1 MHMRSYAKS
10 FGDVHS
16 DSARGSH
23 FEYFLTSLRH
33 HSYFTE
39 IVLSASMKIRKKQSK
54 RMPASKRYKI
64 EKKVR
69 EHNRKMRKEAKKHSK
84 KKPKVMEVPNQC
96 PFKEDILKEVEAMR
110 KHQEEEKQKQKEIA
124 RERKREQLAKDGLQ
138 GLVNRAE
145 NKQLAH
151 KPMKVDSVQNRMKNT
166 VTKEENSLKAY
177 YKEFK
182 KVLDA
187 ADVILEIVDAR
198 DPLGTRCKEV
208 EEAVRSAKG
217 NKKLVLVLNKADLI
231 PRENLDQWLKFLRAS
246 LPAVAF
252 KSSTQNQANRLGRRK
267 LGKKTES
274 MIQSNTCFGA
284 ELLLSLLGNYCRNS
298 DNVKTSIRV
307 GVVGLPNVGKS
318 SVINSLKRN
327 KACHVGNIPGITKT
341 MQIVQLD
348 SKIKLLDSPGIVFAN
363 SDENSDD
370 TSVALK
376 NAVRIQAL
384 KDPFT
389 PATAILKRVSRQQI
403 MELYNVQDFSTPDEF
418 FAMKAARMGKYRK
431 GGVPDAV
438 AAARGI
444 IEDWNSGKIRYY
456 TVPPEQPVT
465 HISAEIVSQMAKEFD
480 IESFAVEEKM
490 MLDKF
495 ETDSAND
502 AVLIDSTGPVTAA
515 MEIEMQKETEYK
527 VQKKLKK
534 KLQDTK
540 KNVPAERQKKPDPLF
555 EIEGNQKLNKLKKLQ
570 FKKEKKA
577 RVRRE
582 KAAAKLAGQLE
593 GFKLTSNDYDFNTD
607 LTNT

>member
-1 MHMRSYAKS
+1 
-10 FGDVHS
+10 
-16 DSARGSH
+16 
-23 FEYFLTSLRH
+23 
-33 HSYFTE
+33 
-39 IVLSASMKIRKKQSK
+39 MKIRKKQSK
-54 RMPASKRYKI
+54 RMPAAKRYKI

-84 KKPKVMEVPNQC
+84 KKSKMMEVPNQC

-110 KHQEEEKQKQKEIA
+110 KQQEEEKQKRKEEA

-151 KPMKVDSVQNRMKNT
+151 KPMEVDSQDQMKNA

-187 ADVILEIVDAR
+187 ADVILEVVDAR

-208 EEAVRSAKG
+208 EEAVRSAQG
-217 NKKLVLVLNKADLI
+217 NKRLVLVLNKADLI
-231 PRENLDQWLKFLRAS
+231 PRENLDQWLKFLRTS

-298 DNVKTSIRV
+298 DNVKTSITV
-307 GVVGLPNVGKS
+307 GVIGLPNVGKS

-327 KACHVGNIPGITKT
+327 KACNVGNIPGITKT

-384 KDPFT
+384 KDPYT

-403 MELYNVQDFSTPDEF
+403 MELYDMQDFSTPDEF

-431 GGVPDAV
+431 GGIPNAA
-438 AAARGI
+438 AAARSI
-444 IEDWNSGKIRYY
+444 VEDWNSGKIRYY
-456 TVPPEQPVT
+456 TVPPEQSVT
-465 HISAEIVSQMAKEFD
+465 HVSAEIVSQMAKEFD
-480 IESFAVEEKM
+480 IENFVAEEKM
-490 MLDKF
+490 MLDNL
-495 ETDSAND
+495 ETDVASNPID
-502 AVLIDSTGPVTAA
+502 PVLINSTGPVTAA
-515 MEIEMQKETEYK
+515 MKIEIQKEAEYK

-534 KLQDTK
+534 KLK
-540 KNVPAERQKKPDPLF
+540 KKGVSTERQKKPDPLF
-555 EIEGNQKLNKLKKLQ
+555 EIEGNKKLNKLKKLQ
-570 FKKEKKA
+570 FKKEKKN

-582 KAAAKLAGQLE
+582 KAAAKLAGQLQE
-593 GFKLTSNDYDFNTD
+593 FKLTSDDYDFNTD
-607 LTNT
+607 FTNA

>member
-1 MHMRSYAKS
+1 MK
-10 FGDVHS
+10 
-16 DSARGSH
+16 
-23 FEYFLTSLRH
+23 LRN
-33 HSYFTE
+33 
-39 IVLSASMKIRKKQSK
+39 KQSK
-54 RMPASKRYKI
+54 RMPARKRYKI

-69 EHNRKMRKEAKKHSK
+69 EHNRKMRKEAKKHPK
-84 KKPKVMEVPNQC
+84 KKAKMTEIPNQC
-96 PFKEDILKEVEAMR
+96 PFKENILKEIEVMR
-110 KHQEEEKQKQKEIA
+110 KQQEEEKQKQREAA
-124 RERKREQLAKDGLQ
+124 RERKREEIAKGGLQ
-138 GLVNRAE
+138 GLVNQAE
-145 NKQLAH
+145 KKQLTH
-151 KPMKVDSVQNRMKNT
+151 RSMEVDSDQVKSA
-166 VTKEENSLKAY
+166 VAKEENSLKAY

-187 ADVILEIVDAR
+187 ADVILEVVDAR

-217 NKKLVLVLNKADLI
+217 NKRLVLVLNKADLI
-231 PRENLDQWLKFLRAS
+231 PRDNLDQWLKYLRVS

-327 KACHVGNIPGITKT
+327 KACNVGNIPGITKT

-384 KDPFT
+384 KDPFA

-431 GGVPDAV
+431 GGVPDAT

-456 TVPPEQPVT
+456 TVPPEQSVC

-480 IESFAVEEKM
+480 IESFAAEERM
-490 MLDKF
+490 MLDNF
-495 ETDSAND
+495 ATDSANNPTTD
-502 AVLIDSTGPVTAA
+502 PVLIDSTGPVTAA

-540 KNVPAERQKKPDPLF
+540 KDKSGERKKKPDPLF

-582 KAAAKLAGQLE
+582 KAATKLAGQLE

-607 LTNT
+607 FTNA